1 MNRFLKYHLPAILYG
16 LLVIILS
23 SVAHFHTPSLRFI
36 GVDKVIHF
44 LEYAIFAVL
53 VFRSFSHISERL
65 SDRSVFLLSLLFL
78 SLFAALDETYQ
89 KFIPGRQPDLTDA
102 ISDISGS
109 ILILIL
115 LWFWRSKRRKL
126 K

>member
-1 MNRFLKYHLPAILYG
+1 MNKFLKYHLPAILYG
-16 LLVIILS
+16 LLIIILS
-23 SVAHFHTPSLRFI
+23 SIAHFHTPRLRFI
-36 GVDKVIHF
+36 GVDKIIHF

-53 VFRSFSHISERL
+53 VYRSFSNISDRL
-65 SDRSVFLLSLLFL
+65 SDRSIFLLSILFL

-102 ISDISGS
+102 ISDIAGS

-115 LWFWRSKRRKL
+115 LWLWRRRSRKSK
-126 K
+126 

>member
-1 MNRFLKYHLPAILYG
+1 M
-16 LLVIILS
+16 
-23 SVAHFHTPSLRFI
+23 
-36 GVDKVIHF
+36 DKIIHF

-53 VFRSFSHISERL
+53 VYRSFSNISDRL
-65 SDRSVFLLSLLFL
+65 SDRSVFLLSILFL

-115 LWFWRSKRRKL
+115 LWLWRRRSRKSK
-126 K
+126 

>member
-1 MNRFLKYHLPAILYG
+1 MNKFLKYHLPAILYG
-16 LLVIILS
+16 LLIIILS
-23 SVAHFHTPSLRFI
+23 SIAHFHTPRLRFI
-36 GVDKVIHF
+36 GVDKIIHF

-53 VFRSFSHISERL
+53 VYRSFSNISDRL
-65 SDRSVFLLSLLFL
+65 SDRSVFLLSILFL

-115 LWFWRSKRRKL
+115 LWLWRRRSRKSK
-126 K
+126 

>member
-1 MNRFLKYHLPAILYG
+1 MNKFLKYHLPAILYG
-16 LLVIILS
+16 LLIIILS
-23 SVAHFHTPSLRFI
+23 SIAHFHTPRLRFI
-36 GVDKVIHF
+36 GVDKIIHF

-53 VFRSFSHISERL
+53 VYRSFSNISDRL
-65 SDRSVFLLSLLFL
+65 SDRSIFLLSILFL

-115 LWFWRSKRRKL
+115 LWLWRRRSRKSK
-126 K
+126 